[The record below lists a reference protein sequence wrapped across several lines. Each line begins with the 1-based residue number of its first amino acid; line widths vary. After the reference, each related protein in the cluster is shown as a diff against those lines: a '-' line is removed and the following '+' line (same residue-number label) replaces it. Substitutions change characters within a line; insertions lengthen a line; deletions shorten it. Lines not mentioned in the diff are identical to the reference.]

1 MCFTTVQSSR
11 VRQRKF
17 YFRIQKIT
25 SMKSC
30 MFVQNGNVFVRRR
43 VVEHNGLSINTINKA
58 YSDDARHKQRTIR
71 ALETNCLCDMPISA
85 AVNMM
90 RTQHADW
97 DRSTG
102 PLRGDNRGLDCV
114 EALSGASRC
123 GRLANGVVKA
133 VIGEHVSKK
142 RRRFGACNTI

>member
-1 MCFTTVQSSR
+1 MCSTTVQSSR

-90 RTQHADW
+90 RTQHAD
-97 DRSTG
+97 
-102 PLRGDNRGLDCV
+102 
-114 EALSGASRC
+114 
-123 GRLANGVVKA
+123 
-133 VIGEHVSKK
+133 
-142 RRRFGACNTI
+142 